1 MRSYTNEMKEYVVAT
16 GVLQPTRY
24 YIFIYLFMSYYL
36 SLLWNVL
43 LVLSLRHSTYKNT
56 RYE

>member
-1 MRSYTNEMKEYVVAT
+1 MRSYTNEMKEYLVAT

-43 LVLSLRHSTYKNT
+43 LVLSLRH
-56 RYE
+56 